1 MAASLTEQRANIL
14 PSADDGYVKS
24 TKKYY
29 VPSGSS
35 YTQLRDLR
43 PHIENELY
51 VLQREATKL
60 LRERQKHQD
69 RIIRSI
75 NEILQNIQ
83 TSVSADSKTVLEK
96 LGGSFFP
103 QSRVA
108 SPRDVSKTNFGPLS
122 EADMQL
128 VEMSKGVLQEYSEQL
143 KTNMNYETELC
154 TRDPYTYL
162 TTLCDVGSYYD
173 GAGNLV
179 SPVFDHA
186 KLSAGG
192 YVPIEPG
199 KKSRNIRV
207 TTVPERERDFYA
219 KDLNITRDELIKNYR
234 WTVDD
239 RAGGL
244 LVPVYSV
251 TREAFQDARG
261 VFDWAVTT
269 VDAAAGDVAA
279 AARDAASSAV
289 RAVFNWATSTA
300 EPATVQRPRESSRR
314 RERSVSPGRGRVFN
328 G

>member
-1 MAASLTEQRANIL
+1 MAASWSERGADIL
-14 PSADDGYVKS
+14 PGAYDGYVKS

-29 VPSGSS
+29 MPSGSS

-43 PHIENELY
+43 PHIHNELY
-51 VLQREATKL
+51 VLHREATKL

-83 TSVSADSKTVLEK
+83 TPVSPDSKTVLEK

-103 QSRVA
+103 QS
-108 SPRDVSKTNFGPLS
+108 SFNPPSK
-122 EADMQL
+122 ADMQL
-128 VEMSKGVLQEYSEQL
+128 VEMSKGVLKEYSEKL
-143 KTNMNYETELC
+143 KENMNYETELC
-154 TRDPYTYL
+154 TQYPYTYL
-162 TTLCDVGSYYD
+162 TTLCDVGSYRD

-186 KLSAGG
+186 KLSVGG

-199 KKSRNIRV
+199 TESRSIGV
-207 TTVPERERDFYA
+207 TIVPEDARDFYA

-251 TREAFQDARG
+251 TSEAFQSPREAFN
-261 VFDWAVTT
+261 WAANT
-269 VDAAAGDVAA
+269 VDAAAGNVAA